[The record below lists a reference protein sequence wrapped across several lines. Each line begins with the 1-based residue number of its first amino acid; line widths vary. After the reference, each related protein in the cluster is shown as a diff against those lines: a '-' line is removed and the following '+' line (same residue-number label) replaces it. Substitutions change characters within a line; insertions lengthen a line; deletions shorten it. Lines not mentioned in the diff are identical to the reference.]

1 MDDTAIGGDGAAL
14 TAGVAPD
21 PKVLEAL
28 LAATASR
35 HDHLCPRQVLGV
47 RMGLAGGRLVG
58 VQVPQAD
65 KGLFTVVETDGCGAD
80 GVSVATN
87 CWVGHRTLRVED
99 YGKMAA
105 TFVNRA
111 SGRAVRVHP
120 RAEARDRAA
129 ARAPEAEDRWQAML
143 LGYQRLPDAELL
155 AWAPVE
161 LVTPVETLVSRPG
174 ARVVCAECGEEIMN
188 EREILAGRRPLCRP
202 CARGAYY
209 VPASGSW

>member
-1 MDDTAIGGDGAAL
+1 
-14 TAGVAPD
+14 
-21 PKVLEAL
+21 
-28 LAATASR
+28 
-35 HDHLCPRQVLGV
+35 
-47 RMGLAGGRLVG
+47 MGLAGGRLVG
-58 VQVPQAD
+58 IDVPQAD

-111 SGRAVRVHP
+111 SGRGVRIPP

-129 ARAPEAEDRWQAML
+129 ARAPEAEDRWHAML

-161 LVTPVETLVSRPG
+161 LVTPVETLMSRPG
-174 ARVVCAECGEEIMN
+174 ARAVCAECGEEIMN
-188 EREILAGRRPLCRP
+188 EREILAGGRPLCRP